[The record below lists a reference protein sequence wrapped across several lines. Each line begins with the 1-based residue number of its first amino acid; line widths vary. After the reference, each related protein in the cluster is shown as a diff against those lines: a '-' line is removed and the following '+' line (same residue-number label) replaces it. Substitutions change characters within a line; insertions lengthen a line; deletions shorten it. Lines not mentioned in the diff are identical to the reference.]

1 MAVLEPFLS
10 GSFSYIF
17 MLEFLTC
24 GDWVYCVQW
33 GKSDVLKAL
42 VTFYFSPFNCCVHL
56 DMLIYISFFPL
67 LFFIFRVPVKEQMY
81 SE

>member
-42 VTFYFSPFNCCVHL
+42 VTFYISPFNCCVHL
-56 DMLIYISFFPL
+56 DMLIYISFCP
-67 LFFIFRVPVKEQMY
+67 LFFILWVPVKEQMY